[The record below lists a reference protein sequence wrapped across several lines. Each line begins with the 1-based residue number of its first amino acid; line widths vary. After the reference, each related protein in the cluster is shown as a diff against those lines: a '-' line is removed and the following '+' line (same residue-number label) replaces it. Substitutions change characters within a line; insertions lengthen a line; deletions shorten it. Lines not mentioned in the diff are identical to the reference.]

1 MNINTILK
9 KAQHSSFYLWLL
21 NIGLSRRIPFNRPHG
36 FKIIEVKDDI
46 LRTLLPYRK
55 SNFNHIKGIHA
66 CAMATVS
73 EFTTGFLMISRI
85 DPKKYRIIMKT
96 MEMDY
101 HYQGKM
107 DAIAV
112 FTISENWLEEN
123 IYNPLKSEESVVV
136 ICEIKIHDKEG
147 NHLSTGKV
155 HWQVKPWDKVKTKVV
170 A

>member
-1 MNINTILK
+1 MR

-21 NIGLSRRIPFNRPHG
+21 NLGLSRTIPFNRPHG
-36 FKIIEVKDDI
+36 FKVIEIKDDI
-46 LRTLLPYRK
+46 LKTLLPYRK

-66 CAMATVS
+66 CALATVS
-73 EFTTGFLMISRI
+73 EFTTGFLMVSRI

-112 FTISENWLEEN
+112 FAVSEKWLEEK
-123 IYNPLKSEESVVV
+123 IYKPLEEAESTVV

-155 HWQVKPWDKVKTKVV
+155 HWQVKEWDKVKTKV
-170 A
+170 AA

>member
-21 NIGLSRRIPFNRPHG
+21 NLGLDRTIPFNRPHG
-36 FKIIEVKDDI
+36 FKVIDVKDDV
-46 LRTLLPYRK
+46 LKTLLPYRK

-66 CAMATVS
+66 CALATVS

-96 MEMDY
+96 LEMEY

-112 FTISENWLEEN
+112 FTISENWLEEK
-123 IYNPLKSEESVVV
+123 IYKPLEDSDSVVV

-147 NHLSTGKV
+147 NHLSTGHV
-155 HWQVKPWDKVKTKVV
+155 HWQVKAWDKVKTKV